1 VIWSVTSFALEV
13 PSGAWADLVDR
24 RTLLVL
30 SAAVYASGFTVWIVW
45 PTFAGFAAGFV
56 LWGLSSALM
65 SGTFEAWL
73 YDELTANDAADRYA
87 GVLGWASSAATAA
100 NAVATAAAAP
110 LFAWGGYADVGWASV
125 AAAIVHGVTAWS
137 LPAAPRR
144 DSADPTQTASRSGD
158 RRPFAARYA
167 AMLSAGVSEATRRPN
182 VRHLV
187 VIVAVLY
194 GLTAYD
200 EYFGV
205 VAREAGAA
213 TVHVPLLLALT
224 VVGQFAGS
232 AAAGLTARL
241 PARAI
246 AALIAIS
253 ALLIA
258 TGALARH
265 PVGFVAIVVSDAR
278 LQDGIGGPARA
289 TVTSLSGV
297 ASEVVAVAIFVAVAT
312 GTAWMSTSTMLAI
325 VTLPGMAIAVV
336 TCRWWPGSRRSD
348 PTSADGE

>member
-1 VIWSVTSFALEV
+1 
-13 PSGAWADLVDR
+13 
-24 RTLLVL
+24 
-30 SAAVYASGFTVWIVW
+30 
-45 PTFAGFAAGFV
+45 
-56 LWGLSSALM
+56 
-65 SGTFEAWL
+65 
-73 YDELTANDAADRYA
+73 
-87 GVLGWASSAATAA
+87 
-100 NAVATAAAAP
+100 
-110 LFAWGGYADVGWASV
+110 
-125 AAAIVHGVTAWS
+125 
-137 LPAAPRR
+137 
-144 DSADPTQTASRSGD
+144 
-158 RRPFAARYA
+158 
-167 AMLSAGVSEATRRPN
+167 
-182 VRHLV
+182 
-187 VIVAVLY
+187 VLY

-246 AALIAIS
+246 GALIAIS
-253 ALLIA
+253 AVLIA

-265 PVGFVAIVVSDAR
+265 PVGFVAIAVGYGLTENVIVVSDAR

-312 GTAWMSTSTMLAI
+312 GTAWTSTSTMLAI